1 MHILT
6 FFNIFSPPVVSRP
19 ACGAAVDRYESDR
32 QRHTSVINLDTTRNN
47 RRVEEEEESRS
58 VSATT
63 TADYGQEGEE
73 DEYGDYYYDDEYEDG
88 LSGDY
93 EELPRGKRVYIYSHF
108 SWGKKGHKM

>member
-1 MHILT
+1 M
-6 FFNIFSPPVVSRP
+6 VSRP

-47 RRVEEEEESRS
+47 RRVVEEEEESRS

-63 TADYGQEGEE
+63 TADYGQ
-73 DEYGDYYYDDEYEDG
+73 DDDYSDYYYDDEYEDS

-93 EELPRGKRVYIYSHF
+93 EEVPRGKRVYIYSHF
-108 SWGKKGHKM
+108 SCGKKRP